1 MDKIEIFEK
10 SMMVRLA
17 EFIYKSNPTESDK
30 SVSLPVND
38 SFFITS
44 KKDNQV
50 RVMVK
55 REIVAEPNI
64 LLISVSCELDLTLK
78 DKNNSAEF
86 IEQSIKRNPVIF
98 NMAFGMMSSLI
109 SSTTAMASKTPIITP
124 PVFLSK

>member
-55 REIVAEPNI
+55 REIVAEPKI